1 MPISTKLPGID
12 FAPENYQQQLLQK
25 ADAVR
30 ALLADFNPPQAT
42 VIASPVE
49 HFRMRAE
56 FRIWH
61 ESDNKHSRCHYVMFD
76 AKQSKQPVK
85 VVYFPIAHKSISELM
100 TPLLTTINANELLYK
115 KLFQIEFLTSTA
127 GEVLVSLIYHRQLD
141 ENWENQANNLQE
153 QFNIAIIGRAR
164 KQKKALLR
172 DHVTETLNVNGQP
185 FIYEQKENSFTQP
198 NAAINAQMID
208 WVCSYF
214 SKHLQYASSDLL
226 ELYCGNGNFT
236 LPLAQY
242 FNQVLA
248 TEISKSSIRSAQKNC
263 QLNNVDNITF
273 VRLSSE
279 ETACALRRERE
290 FRRLRNLSLDDYQF
304 SSVFVD
310 PPRAGL
316 DAQTLE
322 LVSGFDTI
330 AYISCNP
337 QTLASNM
344 QELSKTHNIVSFG
357 IFDQFPYTPHCECG
371 VILQRK

>member
-1 MPISTKLPGID
+1 MPISNKLPGID

-30 ALLADFNPPQAT
+30 ALLANFNPPQAT
-42 VIASPVE
+42 VIASPVK

-61 ESDNKHSRCHYVMFD
+61 ESDNDHSRCHYVMFD

-85 VVYFPIAHKSISELM
+85 VESFPIAHKSISELM
-100 TPLLTTINANELLYK
+100 APLLAAINANKILHK
-115 KLFQIEFLTSTA
+115 KLFQIEFLTTTA

-141 ENWENQANNLQE
+141 ENWERQANNLQA

-164 KQKKALLR
+164 KQKKVLLR
-172 DHVTETLNVNGQP
+172 DHVTETLSVNGQS

-198 NAAINAQMID
+198 NAAINTQMIN

-214 SKHLQYASSDLL
+214 LKHQQYANSDLL

-236 LPLAQY
+236 LPLAQH

-248 TEISKSSIRSAQKNC
+248 TEVSKSSIRSAQNNC
-263 QLNNVDNITF
+263 QSNHVDNITF
-273 VRLSSE
+273 ARLSSE

-290 FRRLRNLSLDDYQF
+290 FRRLRNLNLDDYQF
-304 SSVFVD
+304 SSIFVD

-316 DAQTLE
+316 DTQTLN
-322 LVSGFDTI
+322 LVSSFDTI

-344 QELSKTHNIVSFG
+344 QVLNKTHNIVSFG